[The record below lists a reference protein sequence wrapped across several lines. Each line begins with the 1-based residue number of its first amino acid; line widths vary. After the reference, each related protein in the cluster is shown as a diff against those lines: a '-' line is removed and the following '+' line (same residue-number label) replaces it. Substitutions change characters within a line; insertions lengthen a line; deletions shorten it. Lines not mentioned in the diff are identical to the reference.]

1 MDAAD
6 RAQEEE
12 AAELANHL
20 ESEQRRLAAE
30 LERKGAANCADCQEP
45 IPEERR
51 RALPSAIRCIN
62 CQAWVERLALR
73 EAITTK
79 GRTP

>member
-12 AAELANHL
+12 AAELDKHL
-20 ESEQRRLAAE
+20 DEQRRRAERALAGGGAE
-30 LERKGAANCADCQEP
+30 ICADCHEP